1 MSYIRRFFETFN
13 LALGMLIAL
22 LIGAVGAFLLYIA
35 VSLGDMFW
43 VGVIG
48 AVLVL
53 IALAML
59 YFRVTILNILAF
71 FHYANPWS

>member
-1 MSYIRRFFETFN
+1 MTFRSFLETFN

-22 LIGAVGAFLLYIA
+22 ILGAIGGLLLYLA
-35 VSLGDMFW
+35 FSLGGMFW

-53 IALAML
+53 MALAML
-59 YFRVTILNILAF
+59 YFRVTILRILEMF
-71 FHYANPWS
+71 SYSSWS

>member
-1 MSYIRRFFETFN
+1 MKLRSFFETFN
-13 LALGMLIAL
+13 FALGMLIAL
-22 LIGAVGAFLLYIA
+22 ILGALGGFLLYLA
-35 VSLGDMFW
+35 FSLGGMFW

-71 FHYANPWS
+71 FHYANPWN

>member
-1 MSYIRRFFETFN
+1 MTLRSFLETFN

-22 LIGAVGAFLLYIA
+22 ILGAIGAFLLYLA
-35 VSLGDMFW
+35 FSLGDMFW

-59 YFRVTILNILAF
+59 FFRVTILNILAF
-71 FHYANPWS
+71 FHYANPWN